1 MDLKDPMDTRIL
13 RVLGP
18 TRFEYDPN
26 NVLTRIAIEELR
38 NGVLDSL
45 VLFEK
50 VGFLENLTVDK
61 FGSDALR
68 DLSLPNAPES
78 SFLSLPPAV

>member
-1 MDLKDPMDTRIL
+1 MDLKDPVDTRIL

-26 NVLTRIAIEELR
+26 DVLTRIAIEELR

-50 VGFLENLTVDK
+50 VGFLENLTASGAWVDIVSE
-61 FGSDALR
+61 GEELLAQ
-68 DLSLPNAPES
+68 
-78 SFLSLPPAV
+78 